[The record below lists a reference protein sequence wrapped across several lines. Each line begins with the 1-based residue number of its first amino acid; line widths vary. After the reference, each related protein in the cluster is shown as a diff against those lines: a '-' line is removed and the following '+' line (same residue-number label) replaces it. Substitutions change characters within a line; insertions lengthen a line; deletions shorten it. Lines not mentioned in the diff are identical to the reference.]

1 MISACAEMKSL
12 KSLKLNRS
20 KSVVLI
26 CIDDGLRFLLS
37 RQISV
42 DRAMPALGLSSRFA
56 KDFMRLSVI
65 GKGSFGK
72 VYRVNNIQFTTLLSP
87 N

>member
-26 CIDDGLRFLLS
+26 CINDGLRFLLS

-42 DRAMPALGLSSRFA
+42 DRAMPALGFSRFA

-65 GKGSFGK
+65 GKGGFGK
-72 VYRVNNIQFTTLLSP
+72 VYRVNNIRFTTLLSP

>member
-42 DRAMPALGLSSRFA
+42 DRAMPALVCS
-56 KDFMRLSVI
+56 
-65 GKGSFGK
+65 
-72 VYRVNNIQFTTLLSP
+72 
-87 N
+87 